1 MAVTLPAVEYQW
13 VLDSYEG
20 EPEDLGRQSYVESK
34 IRHTV
39 GKLKAR
45 YGRRIESRLASGE
58 LEADLYKDT
67 VAEAVLRVVRNPE
80 GYTTEQQGNYQYS
93 LRAAVASGYLMFT
106 AENMLDLLGE
116 PAPIVGTYSIGNEW
130 SA

>member
-1 MAVTLPAVEYQW
+1 MAVTLPEVAYDW
-13 VLDSYEG
+13 VCDAYEG
-20 EPEDLGRQSYVESK
+20 EPEELGRESYVESR

-39 GKLKAR
+39 SKLKTR
-45 YGRRIESRLASGE
+45 FGTRIAARLASSQ
-58 LEADLYKDT
+58 LEEDLYKDT

-80 GYTTEQQGNYQYS
+80 GFTTEQQGNYSYG

-116 PAPIVGTYSIGNEW
+116 SSPVIGTYTIGDHR
-130 SA
+130 SS

>member
-1 MAVTLPAVEYQW
+1 MAVTLPEVTYEW
-13 VLDSYEG
+13 VCGAFEG
-20 EPEDLGRQSYVESK
+20 DADELGRKSYVESK

-39 GKLKAR
+39 SRLKTR
-45 YGRRIESRLASGE
+45 FGRQIAARLASGQ
-58 LEADLYKDT
+58 LEEDLYMDT

-80 GYTTEQQGNYQYS
+80 GYTTEQQGNYSYG

-116 PAPIVGTYSIGNEW
+116 PSPVIGTYSIGDHRR
-130 SA
+130 S